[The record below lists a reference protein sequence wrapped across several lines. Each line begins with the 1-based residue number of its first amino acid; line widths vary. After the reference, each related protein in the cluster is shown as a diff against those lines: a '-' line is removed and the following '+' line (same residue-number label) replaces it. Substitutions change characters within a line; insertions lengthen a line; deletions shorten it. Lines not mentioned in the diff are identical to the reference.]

1 MNPLDRAKYLVYQY
15 NEDPKKYTDSE
26 AEKIALIAAKMG
38 LPFKPES
45 KAIKKFFFDLV
56 DNLAFGALPEDWRPK
71 SRGESIYGET
81 KAEKV
86 AGLLSLAG
94 LAVPFAAGATLG
106 LGAAKAGI
114 RKLPKKTKDTIEA
127 SDRLLQ
133 GTLQAGRVG
142 GGMAL
147 MNILEDPAGVPSR
160 LASGALLGGALGGA
174 GLLKSAYRTEVGFPA
189 AGELSG
195 GVVYAPGQVFGTRAL
210 GSPQGQALLP
220 PHRFNLPSG
229 PYRSGYQAGGTF
241 Y

>member
-71 SRGESIYGET
+71 SRGESVFGET

-94 LAVPFAAGATLG
+94 LAVPFAAGAKLG
-106 LGAAKAGI
+106 TTVVKAGLK
-114 RKLPKKTKDTIEA
+114 KLPRKTKEIINA
-127 SDRLLQ
+127 SDRALQ

-174 GLLKSAYRTEVGFPA
+174 GLLKSAYSPLKTSRGFPA
-189 AGELSG
+189 SGEIRG
-195 GVVYAPGQVFGTRAL
+195 GVVYGPGEVFGTRAL
-210 GSPQGQALLP
+210 GAPARQNLLP
-220 PHRFNLPSG
+220 PHTFGLPG
-229 PYRSGYQAGGTF
+229 GGTF

>member
-94 LAVPFAAGATLG
+94 LAVPFAAGAKLG
-106 LGAAKAGI
+106 TTVVKAGLK
-114 RKLPKKTKDTIEA
+114 KLPRKTKQIIGA
-127 SDRLLQ
+127 SDRALQ

-174 GLLKSAYRTEVGFPA
+174 GLLKSAYRTEIGFPA
-189 AGELSG
+189 AGEIRG
-195 GVVYAPGQVFGTRAL
+195 GIVYGPGEVFGTRAL
-210 GSPQGQALLP
+210 GTPTGQHLLP
-220 PHRFNLPSG
+220 PHTYSLPSATG
-229 PYRSGYQAGGTF
+229 AYY
-241 Y
+241 

>member
-94 LAVPFAAGATLG
+94 LAVPFAAGAKLG
-106 LGAAKAGI
+106 TTVVKAGLK
-114 RKLPKKTKDTIEA
+114 KLPRRTKQILGA
-127 SDRLLQ
+127 SDRALQ

-174 GLLKSAYRTEVGFPA
+174 GLLNSAYSLPRGFPA

-210 GSPQGQALLP
+210 GPSTGQHLLP
-220 PHRFNLPSG
+220 PHTYGLPKG
-229 PYRSGYQAGGTF
+229 AGTF

>member
-1 MNPLDRAKYLVYQY
+1 MNPRDQAKQIVFDY
-15 NEDPKKYTDSE
+15 NNNPKNYTDDE
-26 AEKIALIAAKMG
+26 AEKVAFIAARMG
-38 LPFKPES
+38 LPFKAES
-45 KAIKKFFFDLV
+45 KAIQKFFFDLV
-56 DNLAFGALPEDWRPK
+56 DNLAFGALPDEMRPT
-71 SRGESIYGET
+71 SRGETIYGET

-94 LAVPFAAGATLG
+94 LAVPFAAGAKLG
-106 LGAAKAGI
+106 TTAVKAGLK
-114 RKLPKKTKDTIEA
+114 KLPRRTKEVIGA
-127 SDRLLQ
+127 SDRTLQ
-133 GTLQAGRVG
+133 ATMQAGRVG

-147 MNILEDPAGVPSR
+147 MNLLEDPAGVPSR

-174 GLLKSAYRTEVGFPA
+174 GLLKSAYTLPRGFPA
-189 AGELSG
+189 AGEISG

-229 PYRSGYQAGGTF
+229 GTF

>member
-71 SRGESIYGET
+71 SRGESVFGET

-94 LAVPFAAGATLG
+94 LAVPFAAGAKLG
-106 LGAAKAGI
+106 TAVVKAGLK
-114 RKLPKKTKDTIEA
+114 KLPRKTKEIIGA
-127 SDRLLQ
+127 SDRALQ
-133 GTLQAGRVG
+133 GALQAGRVG

-147 MNILEDPAGVPSR
+147 MNLLEDPAGVPSR

-174 GLLKSAYRTEVGFPA
+174 GLLKSAYSLPRASRGFPA
-189 AGELSG
+189 SGELRG
-195 GVVYAPGQVFGTRAL
+195 GVVYGSGEVFGTRAL
-210 GSPQGQALLP
+210 GTPAGQNLLP
-220 PHRFNLPSG
+220 PHTFGLPGGS
-229 PYRSGYQAGGTF
+229 GTF

>member
-56 DNLAFGALPEDWRPK
+56 DNLAFGALPEEWRPE
-71 SRGESIYGET
+71 SRGESVFGET

-94 LAVPFAAGATLG
+94 LAVPFAAGASLG
-106 LGAAKAGI
+106 FKGAKAGLS
-114 RKLPKKTKDTIEA
+114 KLPKKTKDIIGA
-127 SDRLLQ
+127 SDKRLQ
-133 GTLQAGRVG
+133 SVLQAGRVG

-147 MNILEDPAGVPSR
+147 MNLLEDPAGVPSR

-174 GLLKSAYRTEVGFPA
+174 GLLKSAYSLPKGFPA
-189 AGELSG
+189 AGELRG
-195 GVVYAPGQVFGTRAL
+195 GVVYGSGEVFGTRAL
-210 GSPQGQALLP
+210 GTPAGQNLLP
-220 PHRFNLPSG
+220 PHTFGLPGGS
-229 PYRSGYQAGGTF
+229 GTF